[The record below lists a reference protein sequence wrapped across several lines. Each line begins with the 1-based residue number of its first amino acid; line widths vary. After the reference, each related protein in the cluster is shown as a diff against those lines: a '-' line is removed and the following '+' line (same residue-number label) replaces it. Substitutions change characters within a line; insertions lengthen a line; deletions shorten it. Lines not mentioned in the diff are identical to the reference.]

1 MSLCIEKL
9 HLLKKYLNITG
20 YTYVDPFIEE
30 DLINSDYPYLWVTA
44 SKLAINYKIETIN
57 GTILHPIITLD
68 NIKLRMITNKLNFYV
83 YMQNKYFSR
92 LLKRRNMLL
101 DIMDLPLD
109 LIDIILS
116 YFDFFLLPENKSNKG
131 LPVII

>member
-9 HLLKKYLNITG
+9 HLLKKYLNIKG
-20 YTYVDPFIEE
+20 YKYVDPFIEE
-30 DLINSDYPYLWVTA
+30 DLINSNCPYLWVTA
-44 SKLAINYKIETIN
+44 SKLAIKYKIETIN

-68 NIKLRMITNKLNFYV
+68 NLKLRILTNKLIFYL
-83 YMQNKYFSR
+83 YMQNKYFSM

-109 LIDIILS
+109 LIDKILS
-116 YFDFFLLPENKSNKG
+116 YFDLFLLPGKKLNN
-131 LPVII
+131 